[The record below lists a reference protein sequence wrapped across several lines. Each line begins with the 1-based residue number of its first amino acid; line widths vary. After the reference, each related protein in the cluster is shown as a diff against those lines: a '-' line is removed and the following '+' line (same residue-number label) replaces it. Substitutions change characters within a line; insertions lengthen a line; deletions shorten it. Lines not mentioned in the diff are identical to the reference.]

1 MIRKAILLSERC
13 FYPSGTFNHPRNL
26 TKVTSSYK
34 ISTMKKALSLTI
46 IVAAAMGVFVY
57 AQVTGNTEMPIS
69 EEIPKAMTKEEAA
82 KISDEEWKKRLT
94 PEQYYILRKSGTEPS
109 NSNIYSQF
117 QKQGAGIYVC
127 AGCNTELFSSKEKF
141 DSRSGWP
148 SFYGPSKSENV
159 KLVVE
164 TDGSGRIEVR
174 CAICDGHLGHA
185 FSGEGYDTPTDQRY
199 CINGSALK
207 FVPEAVLKAAEKVEK
222 KETAEEEKK

>member
-1 MIRKAILLSERC
+1 
-13 FYPSGTFNHPRNL
+13 
-26 TKVTSSYK
+26 
-34 ISTMKKALSLTI
+34 MKKALTLTI

-57 AQVTGNTEMPIS
+57 AQVTGNTEIPVA

-94 PEQYYILRKSGTEPS
+94 PQQYYILRQSGTEPS
-109 NSNIYSQF
+109 NGSVYSQF
-117 QKQGAGIYVC
+117 KKQDGGIYVC

-148 SFYGPSKSENV
+148 SFYDPSQSDNV
-159 KLVVE
+159 KSIVE
-164 TDGSGRIEVR
+164 TDGTGRIEVR
-174 CAICDGHLGHA
+174 CATCDGHLGHA

-207 FVPEAVLKAAEKVEK
+207 FVPEAVLKAAEKVVE
-222 KETAEEEKK
+222 KETTEEEKK